1 MGEENTKCT
10 KNLVII
16 ESNDNNR
23 QDEINKLIKCFEKEM
38 LPLGITCKNWAKPK

>member
-16 ESNDNNR
+16 ESND
-23 QDEINKLIKCFEKEM
+23 NKLIKCFEKEM